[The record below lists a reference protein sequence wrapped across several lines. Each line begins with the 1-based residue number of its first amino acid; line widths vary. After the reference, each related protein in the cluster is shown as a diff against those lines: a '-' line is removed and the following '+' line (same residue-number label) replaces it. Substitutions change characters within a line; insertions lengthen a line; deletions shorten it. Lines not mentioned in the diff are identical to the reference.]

1 MPTQTASYVWA
12 GRHDNKHAD
21 GTKDKLHTRNKA
33 VYHVLDPCAVR
44 VNEDTM
50 SVKCRMTAVSTRT
63 IS

>member
-12 GRHDNKHAD
+12 GRHDNKH
-21 GTKDKLHTRNKA
+21 TVSHKA
-33 VYHVLDPCAVR
+33 VYHALDPCAVR
-44 VNEDTM
+44 INEDTM